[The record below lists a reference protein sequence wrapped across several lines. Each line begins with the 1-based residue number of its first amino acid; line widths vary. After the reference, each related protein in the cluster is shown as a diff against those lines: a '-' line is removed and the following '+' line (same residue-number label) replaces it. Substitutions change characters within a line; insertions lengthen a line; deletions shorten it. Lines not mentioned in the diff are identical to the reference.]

1 MRKQIILSII
11 ALLAVSTT
19 AMAQLTMTFS
29 VKGVSFE
36 MIPVEGGADKHGFKV
51 KAFCIGKTEVTQELW
66 KAVMGKN
73 PSKFKGDKRPVENV
87 SWNDC
92 QKFITKLNE
101 ITGQKFRLP
110 TQMEW
115 SFAACGGNYSHDY
128 KYSGSDNIRDV
139 AWYYY
144 NSHSF
149 SLSPG
154 KGASGGETSDVATK
168 KPNELGIY
176 DMSGNVWEWTSST
189 FSTIDSSLKTIS
201 GNVTCGGGWDSEDKD
216 CKTTSF
222 TVGNPKTHNNM
233 IGLRLAM

>member
-1 MRKQIILSII
+1 MRKQIYLTII
-11 ALLAVSTT
+11 ALLVVSTT
-19 AMAQLTMTFS
+19 AMAQLKKTFT

-36 MIPVEGGADKHGFKV
+36 MILVEGGADKHGLKV
-51 KAFCIGKTEVTQELW
+51 ETFYIGKTEVTQELW

-101 ITGQKFRLP
+101 ITGQIFRLP
-110 TQMEW
+110 KQMEW
-115 SFAACGGNYSHDY
+115 SFAASGGNYSHDY

-139 AWYYY
+139 AWYYS
-144 NSHSF
+144 NSQSF
-149 SLSPG
+149 SLDPG
-154 KGASGGETSDVATK
+154 KDTSGGETSDVAIK
-168 KPNELGIY
+168 RPNELGIY

-189 FSTIDSSLKTIS
+189 FSTIDSSLKSIN
-201 GNVTCGGGWDSEDKD
+201 GNVTCGGGWDSEDND
-216 CKTTSF
+216 CRTTSF